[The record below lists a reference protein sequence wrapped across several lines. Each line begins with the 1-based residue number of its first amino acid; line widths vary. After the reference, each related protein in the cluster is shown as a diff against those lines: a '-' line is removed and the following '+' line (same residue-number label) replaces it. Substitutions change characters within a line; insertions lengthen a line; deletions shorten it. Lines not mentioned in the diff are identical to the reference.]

1 MGSRILALLVVV
13 LAVILLISSST
24 FVVNEQ
30 ELAVRVRLS
39 QIKGADFAP
48 GRSSRFRSWTAW

>member
-1 MGSRILALLVVV
+1 MGSRILAFLVVV

-30 ELAVRVRLS
+30 
-39 QIKGADFAP
+39 
-48 GRSSRFRSWTAW
+48 